1 MYSEMIEALETA
13 GRLAKKMQHAWD
25 EYRQAERAT
34 PECDCDEIE
43 MVKEVVEFLNKYGFD
58 GGAE

>member
-13 GRLAKKMQHAWD
+13 GRHALKMQHAWD
-25 EYRQAERAT
+25 EYRQGARRT

-43 MVKEVVEFLNKYGFD
+43 MVKEVVEFLNKHGFE
-58 GGAE
+58 GGA